1 MLINLIYSIA
11 LLHFSDFMDNI
22 ELKINFDPQEL
33 KQNVKNEFFII
44 LNFSNTNSNLN
55 FWCECDLLVKHPL
68 SLAHDKVLDIGRTR
82 VGIIEPKQSIEKR
95 IKIYTRPNNYPGEYE
110 LNLTAYLYDKE
121 GIISERIDRKE
132 TIICK

>member
-1 MLINLIYSIA
+1 
-11 LLHFSDFMDNI
+11 MDNI
-22 ELKINFDPQEL
+22 ELKINFDPPEL
-33 KQNVKNEFFII
+33 KQNIKNEFFII
-44 LNFSNTNSNLN
+44 LNFSNTNNDLN

-68 SLAHDKVLDIGRTR
+68 SLAHDKMLDIGRTR
-82 VGIIEPKQSIEKR
+82 VGIIEPKQNIEKR

-110 LNLTAYLYDKE
+110 LNLTAYLYDRE